1 MIDGSAEEFRPL
13 EQQLREDFFNIST
26 PNTLE
31 LNLEDFELLLSYLGR
46 MLVID
51 PEKRASLNELIAE
64 PWIFEAP

>member
-1 MIDGSAEEFRPL
+1 VIDDSAEEFRPL
-13 EQQLREDFFNIST
+13 EQQLREDFFNISM

-31 LNLEDFELLLSYLGR
+31 LNLEDFELLLSYLRR

-51 PEKRASLNELIAE
+51 PEKRASLNELITE